1 MSLSLALLAG
11 RLMCAAAEHLVWA
24 TSGLNA
30 VLTTRGEQ
38 VLWQQQCLTYYNK
51 PLLFRVMLFPTNQRL
66 VCCCSKDVYK
76 TRAGAVAAAVPH
88 NNKPCLFGGHAVP
101 KQSISVW
108 SAVAGK
114 MTTRGEQVLWQ
125 QQYLNCCNELGQ
137 WDLINDYAKSAE
149 NYGAFMDAAW
159 KNNDWTVS

>member
-1 MSLSLALLAG
+1 MFVGPVFQALCQTLKVLGLAF
-11 RLMCAAAEHLVWA
+11 CCW
-24 TSGLNA
+24 
-30 VLTTRGEQ
+30 
-38 VLWQQQCLTYYNK
+38 
-51 PLLFRVMLFPTNQRL
+51 PLE
-66 VCCCSKDVYK
+66 
-76 TRAGAVAAAVPH
+76 TRAGVVATVHQLMQQAALVQ
-88 NNKPCLFGGHAVP
+88 GHIIP
-101 KQSISVW
+101 GDHRTCIW